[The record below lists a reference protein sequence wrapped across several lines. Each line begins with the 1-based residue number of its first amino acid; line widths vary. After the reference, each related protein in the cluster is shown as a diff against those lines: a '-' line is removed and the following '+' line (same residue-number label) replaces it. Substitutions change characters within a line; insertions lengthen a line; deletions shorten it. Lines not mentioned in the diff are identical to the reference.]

1 MTFQTFSDTPNTF
14 KFNYTFKDFDTAQV
28 AGHALIGYMI
38 GTFDQPVIDVSYRN
52 DERGGYANQLTVE
65 YVVDDELVKVFKRI
79 CDGFK
84 DYYNNPDELT
94 GEDLDDYEQEQEIEQ
109 EYIRQRTEQLEQS
122 ETFESLLKK
131 VVRLELELMELA
143 DSVLD
148 DDYPDMAV
156 NGVWENMEAVDR
168 NARALL
174 KELDTESNYCA
185 LWKYSAEYTSDED
198 LTESFE
204 RITNSLDHTDDYE
217 DYEDHEPE
225 TFRLSYHGMR
235 VSQLQELDKDTLIND
250 IIAYELELLDHANR
264 LLSDEP
270 LPLDSQHGYETIELL
285 GDEVIDL
292 VKKLDTDKQF
302 DGINDYI
309 VVG

>member
-148 DDYPDMAV
+148 DEYPDMAV
-156 NGVWENMEAVDR
+156 NGVHGNLKALDNRAM
-168 NARALL
+168 ALL
-174 KELDTESNYCA
+174 KNLDAEGEYKA
-185 LWKYSAEYTSDED
+185 LWKYASCEA
-198 LTESFE
+198 
-204 RITNSLDHTDDYE
+204 
-217 DYEDHEPE
+217 
-225 TFRLSYHGMR
+225 
-235 VSQLQELDKDTLIND
+235 
-250 IIAYELELLDHANR
+250 
-264 LLSDEP
+264 
-270 LPLDSQHGYETIELL
+270 
-285 GDEVIDL
+285 
-292 VKKLDTDKQF
+292 
-302 DGINDYI
+302 
-309 VVG
+309 